1 MVFDKGIELAAG
13 LPEKNMFIFSLKLP
27 AYMKTFY
34 IWMMN
39 TSKSHGRYIKYI
51 AILLLNIC

>member
-1 MVFDKGIELAAG
+1 MVFDKGNELADG
-13 LPEKNMFIFSLKLP
+13 LPEKNMFSFSLKPP
-27 AYMKTFY
+27 AYIKTFY

-39 TSKSHGRYIKYI
+39 KSKSHGRYRKYI